1 MSAQGLRRSLEQ
13 EVTCPICLG
22 DFEEPVM
29 TACGHNFC
37 RGCVQQERGLSGAPF
52 PCPLCREP
60 VRASSLRPNLQLGT
74 VAQLVQRLALQQSGA
89 PGQASACQA
98 HGEALRLF
106 CREDEALICVI
117 CREARAHRAHAVL
130 PLEEAAQEYEEELA
144 RVAQGLRE
152 HRTELQQAQAHGAAE
167 AAQLLGRLG
176 RERRLVAAACEE
188 LRRALA
194 EEEQALLGRLA
205 ELDGEVTRR
214 REQHAAGLSARMADL
229 SALMAELEET
239 RRQPAA
245 RLLQDARSAMSRAKK
260 GIAAAPRLRVS
271 DVQESIQAFP
281 QEKTTLQS
289 LVGFLGLRR
298 AAACAVD
305 VTLDPAT
312 AHPNLIL
319 SGDRKSV
326 RHGDRRQELP
336 DNPERFS
343 VCVCVL
349 GREQFTGGRHYWEVH
364 VEDHLDWDLGVC
376 RESVKRKVNV
386 KLSQENGYWA
396 VYLRGGIYKVSTSP
410 PATLPVTTAPERVGI
425 LLDYEAGVVSFYN
438 LTDRSHL
445 FTFTSSFSET
455 LRPYFS
461 PSIIKRWQNRAPLT
475 ICPIPTQP

>member
-167 AAQLLGRLG
+167 AAQLL
-176 RERRLVAAACEE
+176 
-188 LRRALA
+188 
-194 EEEQALLGRLA
+194 
-205 ELDGEVTRR
+205 
-214 REQHAAGLSARMADL
+214 
-229 SALMAELEET
+229 
-239 RRQPAA
+239 
-245 RLLQDARSAMSRAKK
+245 DARSAMSRAKK

>member
-167 AAQLLGRLG
+167 AAQLL
-176 RERRLVAAACEE
+176 
-188 LRRALA
+188 
-194 EEEQALLGRLA
+194 
-205 ELDGEVTRR
+205 
-214 REQHAAGLSARMADL
+214 
-229 SALMAELEET
+229 
-239 RRQPAA
+239 
-245 RLLQDARSAMSRAKK
+245 DARSAVSRAKK
-260 GIAAAPRLRVS
+260 GIAAAPCLRVS

-364 VEDHLDWDLGVC
+364 VEDNVEWDLGVC

-396 VYLRGGIYKVSTSP
+396 VCLRGGIYKVSTSP

-461 PSIIKRWQNRAPLT
+461 PSVNKGGQNRAPLT
-475 ICPIPTQP
+475 ICLVPTQP